1 MFGPLLSRE
10 GRKKKVK
17 QKRLQMT
24 RTCTLLCTSCRA
36 CELECRIWYTVDT
49 VLASLV
55 ESVVRAEV
63 TSDHLSSLDRKRR
76 GFWSQL
82 QQGLNL
88 GTRGGWVSSHCFCLS
103 VWCRCASAEEEV
115 GKNSSLKG
123 EAKDLM
129 RGSPTAMW
137 IRYARSHPV
146 LDFSISHHMGT
157 SGIPLP
163 LVIYHIFGRGPS
175 EGSCP
180 CSPIMA
186 GPPDLRN

>member
-1 MFGPLLSRE
+1 
-10 GRKKKVK
+10 
-17 QKRLQMT
+17 MT
-24 RTCTLLCTSCRA
+24 TTCTLLCTSCRV

-55 ESVVRAEV
+55 GSMGRAVE
-63 TSDHLSSLDRKRR
+63 TSGHLSSLDRNWR
-76 GFWSQL
+76 GFRSQL
-82 QQGLNL
+82 QQRLNL

-103 VWCRCASAEEEV
+103 VQRRCASAEEEV

-123 EAKDLM
+123 EAKDPM

-163 LVIYHIFGRGPS
+163 LVIYHIFRTSTKRGQLSPFPNHRRAT
-175 EGSCP
+175 GSKELSC
-180 CSPIMA
+180 A
-186 GPPDLRN
+186 QR